1 MCGAEWRR
9 LRPKRQ
15 GFVGEVQR
23 WDCCIDG
30 CVGLQTASALIAVG
44 DTATEFSSREVR
56 YGEARFDF
64 GETTTAAVRCKSQD
78 SEATGGGE
86 SRARS
91 RHSGRVSSQQQYEAV
106 LGDSEFSTSA
116 LLVRL
121 PGWRG
126 KGKEHDSA
134 VRALTQGWR
143 GRSKAAEHRRR
154 RRQLLVRRGPG
165 VSRR

>member
-23 WDCCIDG
+23 WDRCIDG
-30 CVGLQTASALIAVG
+30 CVELHTASALIAVG
-44 DTATEFSSREVR
+44 GTAAEISREAESMR
-56 YGEARFDF
+56 CGEARFDF
-64 GETTTAAVRCKSQD
+64 SETTTAAERCKSQD

-91 RHSGRVSSQQQYEAV
+91 RHSGLVSSQQHHEAA
-106 LGDSEFSTSA
+106 LGASEFSKSA

-126 KGKEHDSA
+126 EGGRARFSSA
-134 VRALTQGWR
+134 CAHAGVAW
-143 GRSKAAEHRRR
+143 SK
-154 RRQLLVRRGPG
+154 
-165 VSRR
+165 